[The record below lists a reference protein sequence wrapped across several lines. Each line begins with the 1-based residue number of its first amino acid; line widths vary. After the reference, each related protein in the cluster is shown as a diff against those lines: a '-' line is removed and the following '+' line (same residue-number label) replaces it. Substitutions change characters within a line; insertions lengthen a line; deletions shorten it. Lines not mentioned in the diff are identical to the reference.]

1 MTDMAEMPSEPTGWL
16 SDRELNHVRS
26 ELPLLYV
33 NAIPVRINP
42 RGEVSEIGL
51 LLRADE
57 GVISRA
63 LVAGR
68 VMYHE
73 TVREALIRNLE
84 KDLGAVALPRVPTSP
99 TPFAIAEYL
108 PTPGV
113 TAFHDARQHA
123 VALAYVVPVDGDCEP
138 SQNALDIVWL
148 TPEEAAG
155 EEVAADMTNGQ
166 DVLLRQGLAHCGVL
180 P

>member
-42 RGEVSEIGL
+42 RGEVAEIGL

>member
-1 MTDMAEMPSEPTGWL
+1 MTDMAELPSEPTGWL
-16 SDRELNHVRS
+16 SDRELTHVRS

-42 RGEVSEIGL
+42 RGEVAEIGL

-57 GVISRA
+57 GEISRA

-73 TVREALIRNLE
+73 TIRDALIRNLE
-84 KDLGAVALPRVPTSP
+84 KDLGSVALPRVPTSP
-99 TPFAIAEYL
+99 TPFAIAEYF
-108 PTPGV
+108 PTHGASPY
-113 TAFHDARQHA
+113 FDPRQHA

-148 TPEEAAG
+148 TPEEAASPDISG
-155 EEVAADMTNGQ
+155 EMAHGQ
-166 DVLLRQGLAHCGVL
+166 DVLLRRGLAHCGVL
-180 P
+180 S